1 MLLSCV
7 ASLRW
12 DFHTGRYMITIVLV
26 KLGTE
31 LYRFTL
37 LDPDGNIHVS
47 RFHSRVFVDLTG
59 DLSLKCTKTQEL
71 S

>member
-12 DFHTGRYMITIVLV
+12 DFHTGRFMITMGLV

-31 LYRFTL
+31 LYRCTL

-47 RFHSRVFVDLTG
+47 RFHFRFFVYLRDR
-59 DLSLKCTKTQEL
+59 
-71 S
+71 